1 MPKRLRLSLGT
12 KNLELI
18 EESMWLVFNGRI
30 RAKENQN

>member
-1 MPKRLRLSLGT
+1 MPKRLRLNLST

-18 EESMWLVFNGRI
+18 EENMWLVFDGRI

>member
-1 MPKRLRLSLGT
+1 MPKLLRLSLGT

-18 EESMWLVFNGRI
+18 EESTWFMFDGRI